1 MKMIKKVL
9 IILIFLCI
17 YSNLY
22 SQENDI
28 LIEIPIGTIEK
39 WEYNNELRTI
49 IRDSDKNS
57 KPRNINYIAYPFNYG
72 IVINT
77 FNKEDGDP
85 LDAVV
90 FGSRL
95 EKGDTIKAKAIAVV
109 KTIDSGEK
117 DHKII
122 FAHHTSPIYK
132 VNGKDELEK
141 LFPGVIEIV
150 SLFFENYKRNKSNVI
165 GVADE
170 KLASKLIFDSKI
182 QFNRLNY

>member
-1 MKMIKKVL
+1 MNMIKIVL
-9 IILIFLCI
+9 IIFSYLCI
-17 YSNLY
+17 HAGLN

-39 WEYNNELRTI
+39 WEHNHELGAI

-77 FNKEDGDP
+77 LNKEDDDP

-95 EKGDTIKAKAIAVV
+95 ERGDKIKAKAIAVV
-109 KTIDSGEK
+109 KTIDSYEK
-117 DHKII
+117 DYKII
-122 FAHHTSPIYK
+122 FAHHTSPLYK
-132 VNGKDELEK
+132 VNSKDELEK

-165 GVADE
+165 GVGDE
-170 KLASKLIFDSKI
+170 KLANKLIFDSKI
-182 QFNRLNY
+182 QFNRLYD